1 MNEGSGCVLSLGEF
15 PFCFRRSDFFFSG
28 AVLSECDMNPH
39 HVYEVFFFFFEN
51 PSGRQCLSRESVWCP
66 WTEAIETASWGENTR
81 ARVPWVSPAFTSKCC
96 KGKSVFC
103 CENANHTRWLGMSIS
118 FANTRNRTTPPP
130 FSPFPLKSG
139 PVVYHVSG
147 AAGLTVIL
155 LRTQSNL
162 FTQVSSF
169 NISVSPSLITWWK

>member
-1 MNEGSGCVLSLGEF
+1 MK
-15 PFCFRRSDFFFSG
+15 
-28 AVLSECDMNPH
+28 
-39 HVYEVFFFFFEN
+39 FFFFFDN

-118 FANTRNRTTPPP
+118 FANTRNRTTSPP
-130 FSPFPLKSG
+130 FLPSPLSLDQWSTTFLVLPVWQWFCLEPKVIFSLKSHLSTSQWVLPWSPGENKVPHIWHLISPFP
-139 PVVYHVSG
+139 
-147 AAGLTVIL
+147 GLHIPW
-155 LRTQSNL
+155 
-162 FTQVSSF
+162 TQVFLRPKSWRRSY
-169 NISVSPSLITWWK
+169 VWV